1 MMMKWGTL
9 VLGVLLIGVTALG
22 NPISLCNYH
31 SPQTSLTDLK
41 LSMSY
46 RYFDDPAT
54 AGVDVNSGK
63 VVLDYSQLFDSPD
76 YGFTL
81 AGNGSIDLND
91 FTIAAGLGQGS
102 GTFRYYL
109 SEDMP
114 IFGFGGANASYALGQ
129 AKPGVN
135 VSLGIG
141 YGRFSDVTPLAKA
154 VNIQKDLLALGA
166 IKDPL
171 SDDTLMAV
179 ATEIGKKVEYATIKD
194 LVAAI
199 EPIIEQAA
207 GVTLDARALI
217 TVEDDI
223 LATGDS
229 ASCGWAVQAGLGYEL
244 IDAAGGAQDVLV
256 TISGDASLAPAPGS
270 QMTLHATFYGPF
282 DIASENTLNVSTSY
296 DYALK
301 QDIDLIINYQLQRVQ
316 PLGGT
321 ATDSQSVTASVSFN
335 IGGASISLQ
344 AGFSKG
350 VGASDWSKELT
361 VSAGMDLI

>member
-1 MMMKWGTL
+1 MMMKWATF
-9 VLGVLLIGVTALG
+9 VLGVLLIGVMAFGGTM
-22 NPISLCNYH
+22 SLCNYH
-31 SPQTSLTDLK
+31 SPQTNLTDLK

-46 RYFDDPAT
+46 RYFDDPAV
-54 AGVDVNSGK
+54 AGVEENSGK
-63 VVLDYSQLFDSPD
+63 IALDYSQLFDSPD

-81 AGNGSIDLND
+81 AGSGSINFDD
-91 FTIAAGLGQGS
+91 FAIAAGLGQGS

-114 IFGFGGANASYALGQ
+114 VFGFGGANASYSLGQ

-135 VSLGIG
+135 VSIGVG
-141 YGRFSDVTPLAKA
+141 YGRFNDVTPLAKA

-166 IKDPL
+166 ISDPL
-171 SDDTLMAV
+171 SEDTLMAI

-199 EPIIEQAA
+199 EPLIEQEA

-217 TVEDDI
+217 TVEDDV

-270 QMTLHATFYGPF
+270 QMMLHTTFYGPF
-282 DIASENTLNVSTSY
+282 DIASENTLSVNASY

-301 QDIDLIINYQLQRVQ
+301 ENVDLIINYQLQRVQ

-321 ATDSQSVTASVSFN
+321 VTDSQAVTASVSFN
-335 IGGASISLQ
+335 IGGAAISLQ

-350 VGASDWSKELT
+350 IGASDWSRGLT
-361 VSAGMDLI
+361 ISAGMDLI